1 MEKMKTYMCKAYVG
15 VMVEAEDEFEAPF
28 EAGMH
33 LDIGDIEW
41 DVEEVDSEQDYFTTT
56 QNYTIERGNN
66 G

>member
-1 MEKMKTYMCKAYVG
+1 MKTKTYMCKAYVG

-41 DVEEVDSEQDYFTTT
+41 DVEEADPEHDYFTTT
-56 QNYTIERGNN
+56 QNYTIEGGNN